1 MISDMVDLF
10 SQQNHFKNTIEE
22 FKTVYYGTVESINKL
37 KNGSLDK
44 ISEKS
49 FESLDSSSM
58 SLF

>member
-1 MISDMVDLF
+1 MIED
-10 SQQNHFKNTIEE
+10 

-58 SLF
+58 SLFWIIIYKNLIF